1 MKQTTVLPRTTDEQ
15 TVAQRISLSD
25 IPSETRI
32 EVPLFYEAVVDDT
45 RELRVLLPGKYR
57 LDDYLHLQKKGLF
70 SAPVFEGTV
79 YFVRKSCRFSSTWG
93 RQLKTRDPV
102 TKTPV
107 TAGVHGRL
115 TLGVGD
121 ARTLVGRCAGAQGT
135 VLFEEMV
142 RGELGALIAALD
154 ERLLR
159 QMEAY
164 ATLTQMAQAL
174 PIDCAGDAFRFSL
187 GKTLAVRGMT
197 LEQFSVEGEPLLKEE
212 NQDL

>member
-1 MKQTTVLPRTTDEQ
+1 MKQTIVLPRTTDEQ

-79 YFVRKSCRFSSTWG
+79 YFVRKSCRFSSAWG

-102 TKTPV
+102 TKTL
-107 TAGVHGRL
+107 TINTTQHDSDGGRS
-115 TLGVGD
+115 
-121 ARTLVGRCAGAQGT
+121 
-135 VLFEEMV
+135 
-142 RGELGALIAALD
+142 
-154 ERLLR
+154 
-159 QMEAY
+159 
-164 ATLTQMAQAL
+164 
-174 PIDCAGDAFRFSL
+174 FSCS
-187 GKTLAVRGMT
+187 R
-197 LEQFSVEGEPLLKEE
+197 
-212 NQDL
+212 